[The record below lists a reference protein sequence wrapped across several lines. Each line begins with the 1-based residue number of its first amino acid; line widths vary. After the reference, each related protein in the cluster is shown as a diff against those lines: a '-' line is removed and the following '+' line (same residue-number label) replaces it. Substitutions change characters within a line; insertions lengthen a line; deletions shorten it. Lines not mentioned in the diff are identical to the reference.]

1 MIFELSCSS
10 LEIHFNK
17 YYITSHFIIHRFEV
31 IFCHF
36 LSSDSLEIHDKET
49 FTFIAHK
56 NNTFQSQKCALRIE
70 VPEGSLPAGETAEL
84 QANSVIDG
92 DITFPPDLHQVSG
105 IYQLNCSQELK
116 KEATLRLGHHAVIDA
131 DEECGDYSVYSA
143 DTSSKPPYMLE
154 KEDEGSSFSISNMFA
169 SIKLRSLHSKI
180 VTIFCRRRPRQRYCS
195 QVFFSSASIREI
207 EMMFVITK
215 DDATCKQV
223 SVLIF
228 RAHYIVL
235 LFYLLC
241 CQ

>member
-1 MIFELSCSS
+1 M
-10 LEIHFNK
+10 
-17 YYITSHFIIHRFEV
+17 
-31 IFCHF
+31 
-36 LSSDSLEIHDKET
+36 
-49 FTFIAHK
+49 
-56 NNTFQSQKCALRIE
+56 RIE
-70 VPEGSLPAGETAEL
+70 VPEGSLPAGQTAEL

-116 KEATLRLGHHAVIDA
+116 KEATLHLGHHAVIDS

-143 DTSSKPPYMLE
+143 DTSSEPPYVLE
-154 KEDEGSSFSISNMFA
+154 KEDEGSSFSISNIFA

-195 QVFFSSASIREI
+195 QVFYSSVSIREI

-223 SVLIF
+223 SVLILELIT
-228 RAHYIVL
+228 YITLFCCCFCCVVNNTNNIRIL
-235 LFYLLC
+235 LLY
-241 CQ
+241 